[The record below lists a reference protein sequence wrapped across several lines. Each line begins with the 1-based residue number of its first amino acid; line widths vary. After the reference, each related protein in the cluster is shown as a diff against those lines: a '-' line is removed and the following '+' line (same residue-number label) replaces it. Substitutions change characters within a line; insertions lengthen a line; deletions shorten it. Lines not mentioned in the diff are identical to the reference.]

1 MKTWELTSSRKEAK
15 VIPGRFDL
23 SANFYAVQIEPE
35 FLGIPV
41 DLYLKQLV
49 GKKITG
55 ATSGVTVEV
64 VTYITDQE
72 SENGNFTIYLDYY
85 ESSTS
90 DNSTRTFNDNEVL
103 LTNDNITFSTT
114 FIAGEGFAKSLTTG
128 S

>member
-1 MKTWELTSSRKEAK
+1 MN
-15 VIPGRFDL
+15 L
-23 SANFYAVQIEPE
+23 SFC
-35 FLGIPV
+35 IPV

-55 ATSGVTVEV
+55 ATSGVTSEV

-114 FIAGEGFAKSLTTG
+114 FIALGEGFAKSLTTG
-128 S
+128 SLTVLVRKLFGIMVFT

>member
-1 MKTWELTSSRKEAK
+1 MGTHFFKEGSK
-15 VIPGRFDL
+15 VIPGQL
-23 SANFYAVQIEPE
+23 TYLPNFYAVQIEPE

-55 ATSGVTVEV
+55 ATSGVTEV

-85 ESSTS
+85 ESSTF
-90 DNSTRTFNDNEVL
+90 R
-103 LTNDNITFSTT
+103 
-114 FIAGEGFAKSLTTG
+114 
-128 S
+128 

>member
-1 MKTWELTSSRKEAK
+1 MGTHFFKEEAK
-15 VIPGRFDL
+15 VIPGQL
-23 SANFYAVQIEPE
+23 TYLPNFYAVQIEPE

-55 ATSGVTVEV
+55 ATSGVTAEV

-72 SENGNFTIYLDYY
+72 SENANFTIYLDYY

-114 FIAGEGFAKSLTTG
+114 FITPLEKDLLRV
-128 S
+128 